1 MDDAEEIIKTK
12 KNKFEKWL
20 KMVFVRGSDKRKYSE
35 LIHDLSIQYMIENNQ
50 YLKTSRKEVD
60 AKRKVKFKSENKN
73 KKSNTQK
80 QNKMEVVSKI
90 NQIKRVLHKHI
101 NMKK

>member
-35 LIHDLSIQYMIENNQ
+35 LIHDLYIQYMIENNQ
-50 YLKTSRKEVD
+50 YLKASRKEVD